1 MTCLA
6 LRLLTSG
13 LSERLERGGQG
24 GGGGFSQ
31 ETCHGGF
38 MGLASE
44 SQLTSGLWRCLQ
56 SDLQRSGGL
65 WRFLQSFELI
75 GGWAYF

>member
-1 MTCLA
+1 
-6 LRLLTSG
+6 
-13 LSERLERGGQG
+13 
-24 GGGGFSQ
+24 
-31 ETCHGGF
+31 

-44 SQLTSGLWRCLQ
+44 SQLTSGLWRFLQ